1 MQPLLLKPSEPSFAR
16 REGKAQ
22 LLLDTTGQGE
32 VTDGGN
38 FDPGGSVKERM
49 RALTGFVCVLMATAL
64 AGARS
69 GSPVHETQGTCAD
82 GLTLPADAGIRLAVF
97 ARPAE
102 VNFVGTDARE
112 IRVTCKLDD
121 ADSASRVRIRYRG
134 GDGKG
139 ELVIKG
145 GPDNNVRITIEMPHQ
160 THLHVRVPA
169 GAVHIKDVAGDK
181 DIDVHAGELTIS
193 GVNPGAYRSVDAEV
207 EIGEV
212 RAKEFSVDKGGFFR
226 SFKRSSAEGLYRLD
240 AHIITGS
247 IQLN

>member
-1 MQPLLLKPSEPSFAR
+1 MKPLAGLI
-16 REGKAQ
+16 
-22 LLLDTTGQGE
+22 
-32 VTDGGN
+32 
-38 FDPGGSVKERM
+38 
-49 RALTGFVCVLMATAL
+49 CVVLATAT
-64 AGARS
+64 AAARS
-69 GSPVHETQGTCAD
+69 EGQMRDAQATCAD
-82 GLTLPADAGIRLAVF
+82 GLTVPADAGMRLAVF

-102 VNFVGTDARE
+102 VNLVGTDTRE

-121 ADSASRVRIRYRG
+121 EDRASRVSIRYRG

-139 ELVIKG
+139 ELAIKG
-145 GPDNNVRITIEMPHQ
+145 GPNNNVRITIEMPHQ

-169 GAVHIKDVAGDK
+169 GAIHVKDIAGDK

-193 GVNPGAYRSVDAEV
+193 GVSPGQYRSVDAEV

-226 SFKRSSAEGLYRLD
+226 SFKRSSAEGLYRLE

>member
-1 MQPLLLKPSEPSFAR
+1 M
-16 REGKAQ
+16 KA
-22 LLLDTTGQGE
+22 LAGL
-32 VTDGGN
+32 
-38 FDPGGSVKERM
+38 
-49 RALTGFVCVLMATAL
+49 VCVLMATAT
-64 AGARS
+64 AAAR
-69 GSPVHETQGTCAD
+69 GEDRIRDAQGTCAD
-82 GLTLPADAGIRLAVF
+82 GLTVPADAGMRLAVF

-102 VNFVGTDARE
+102 VNLVGTDTRE

-121 ADSASRVRIRYRG
+121 EDRANRVRIRYYG

-139 ELVIKG
+139 ELAIKG
-145 GPDNNVRITIEMPHQ
+145 GPNNNVRITIEMPHQ

-193 GVNPGAYRSVDAEV
+193 CVNPGEYRSVDAEV

-212 RAKEFSVDKGGFFR
+212 RAREFSVDKGGFFR
-226 SFKRSSAEGLYRLD
+226 SFKRFSSEGLYRLD

>member
-1 MQPLLLKPSEPSFAR
+1 
-16 REGKAQ
+16 
-22 LLLDTTGQGE
+22 
-32 VTDGGN
+32 
-38 FDPGGSVKERM
+38 M
-49 RALTGFVCVLMATAL
+49 RALAGFICVLLATA
-64 AGARS
+64 AGAAR
-69 GSPVHETQGTCAD
+69 GEGQARDLQATCAD
-82 GLTLPADAGIRLAVF
+82 GLTVPADAGMRLAVF

-102 VNFVGTDARE
+102 VNLVGTDTRE

-121 ADSASRVRIRYRG
+121 EDRAKHVRIRYRG

-139 ELVIKG
+139 ELQIKG
-145 GPDNNVRITIEMPHQ
+145 GPDNNVRITIEIPHQ

-169 GAVHIKDVAGDK
+169 GAIHIKDVAGDK
-181 DIDVHAGELTIS
+181 DVDVHAGELTIS
-193 GVNPGAYRSVDAEV
+193 GVNPGEYRSVDAEV

-212 RAKEFSVDKGGFFR
+212 RAKEFSVAKGGFFR

>member
-1 MQPLLLKPSEPSFAR
+1 
-16 REGKAQ
+16 
-22 LLLDTTGQGE
+22 
-32 VTDGGN
+32 
-38 FDPGGSVKERM
+38 M
-49 RALTGFVCVLMATAL
+49 RSLAGFICVLLATA
-64 AGARS
+64 ATTRGEGQIRD
-69 GSPVHETQGTCAD
+69 VQTTCAD
-82 GLTLPADAGIRLAVF
+82 GLTVPADAGMRLAVF

-102 VNFVGTDARE
+102 VNLVGTDTRE

-121 ADSASRVRIRYRG
+121 EDRANHVRIRYHG

-139 ELVIKG
+139 ELAIRG
-145 GPDNNVRITIEMPHQ
+145 GPNNNVRITIEMPHQ

-169 GAVHIKDVAGDK
+169 GAVYIKDVAGDK

-193 GVNPGAYRSVDAEV
+193 GVNPGEYRSVDAEV